1 MSTLSRA
8 RRTLLA
14 TAATVT
20 PFALAVRFAHAYR
33 ARAGYPR
40 PRPPV
45 HDPDELG
52 IAWAPVTVP
61 SAGIDLPGWWMP
73 ARGGRAGPAVAVVH
87 GWESARDRTLPLA
100 AILHALGCHVL
111 SIDVRGHGA
120 NPPEDLPVTAGE
132 FGLDALAASRWL
144 LAHPDVTEVAVLG
157 HSMGGIG
164 AVLAAAA
171 EPRIRACIAISTP
184 AGPYRLTRQTFR
196 LARLPL
202 PDPIAYPLAWFT
214 TRVLLRS
221 RGHRV
226 ADVSASGAIARFRGP
241 VLLEHGTHDH
251 VVPID
256 HLRRL
261 ERAVRRSRVGDPAA
275 APVATHVV
283 AGGLHSWLYEFPDFR
298 AALGRFLATHLSLGL
313 DADAAEAMAVAVPAV
328 RMPEGEQR
336 FSALA
341 GEPGGIRTLA
351 GAIRRPERDAGGGA

>member
-1 MSTLSRA
+1 MSRA

-33 ARAGYPR
+33 SRAGYPR

-45 HDPDELG
+45 HAPDELG
-52 IAWAPVTVP
+52 LAWAPVIVP
-61 SAGIDLPGWWMP
+61 STGIDLPGWWMP
-73 ARGGRAGPAVAVVH
+73 AGGSRPGPAVALIH

-111 SIDVRGHGA
+111 AIDVRGHGA
-120 NPPEDLPVTAGE
+120 NPTEDLPVTSGE
-132 FGLDALAASRWL
+132 FGLDALAAARWL

-164 AVLAAAA
+164 AILAAAA
-171 EPRIRACIAISTP
+171 EPRIRACIAVSAP

-196 LARLPL
+196 LARLPI

-221 RGHRV
+221 RGHTV
-226 ADVSASGAIARFRGP
+226 AEVSASGAIARFRGP
-241 VLLEHGTHDH
+241 VLLEHGTDDH

-261 ERAVRRSRVGDPAA
+261 ERAARRSRAGAADA
-275 APVATHVV
+275 APVTAHVV
-283 AGGLHSWLYEFPDFR
+283 AGGHHSWLYEFPDFR
-298 AALGRFLATHLSLGL
+298 AALGRFVGTHLSLGL
-313 DADAAEAMAVAVPAV
+313 DPDAAEAIAVAVPAV
-328 RMPEGEQR
+328 RLPEGERR

-341 GEPGGIRTLA
+341 GEPGGFRTLA
-351 GAIRRPERDAGGGA
+351 GAIRRPTRDAPPDA